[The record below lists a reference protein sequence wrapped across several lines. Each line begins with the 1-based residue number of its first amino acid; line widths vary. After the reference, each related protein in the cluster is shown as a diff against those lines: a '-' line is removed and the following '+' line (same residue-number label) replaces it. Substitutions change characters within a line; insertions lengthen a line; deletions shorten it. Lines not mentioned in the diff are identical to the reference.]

1 VDKPVVARYCLSRDD
16 CASMDFQGSDPF
28 MDQVHEVSDLVHAL
42 TYLAHAVSYL
52 DHAVSRRLGQRPC
65 KCTTS

>member
-1 VDKPVVARYCLSRDD
+1 MDKPVVARYCLSRDD

-42 TYLAHAVSYL
+42 TYLVHAVTNMVHVFSQL
-52 DHAVSRRLGQRPC
+52 AQRE
-65 KCTTS
+65 KNN